1 MAIIPGTGSTDLFGN
16 IVNIVWLGL
25 FVVMFVFGQRIMIMQ
40 ILVKSE
46 AFAQQLEGMTEK
58 GKKQV
63 LKKLSKNP
71 DKKLKDSVNNF
82 LEFFVIEPV
91 SLDPYGIVKKI
102 EHLVNLSEKRF
113 QYFVDKTAPNLS
125 SEEKANAVMGL
136 SGAISLNQLAK
147 VVRHFVELIK
157 KTKSLQYAIILQM
170 QLPLVE
176 KIAKALLDGTEALSN
191 GWPIGDAAGPMVA
204 ATMIGNSPVKSFD
217 EETLITKKTIKGR
230 TVFLVKARGPGG
242 RLGKLGKSVEYLV
255 KTNKIAK
262 IITIDAAA
270 KLEGEKT
277 GSTAEGVGV
286 AIGGPGVDRSYIEK
300 ISVDKNLPLDSV
312 IIKMSQEEAIQP
324 IKREILFAIPKAIQI
339 VEENIENTPEKGA
352 IIVVGVG
359 NTGGVGNNKKAAD
372 DSEQLAKKV
381 LQIVSSRKKEEKKSI
396 FERIGF

>member
-1 MAIIPGTGSTDLFGN
+1 MVCLLDQPYVRD
-16 IVNIVWLGL
+16 
-25 FVVMFVFGQRIMIMQ
+25 
-40 ILVKSE
+40 
-46 AFAQQLEGMTEK
+46 
-58 GKKQV
+58 
-63 LKKLSKNP
+63 P
-71 DKKLKDSVNNF
+71 DKKIKDSVNNF

-91 SLDPYGIVKKI
+91 NLDPYGIVKKI

-136 SGAISLNQLAK
+136 SGAISLNQITK

-176 KIAKALLDGTEALSN
+176 RIAKALLDGTEALSN

-204 ATMIGNSPVKSFD
+204 ATMIGTSPARSFD
-217 EETLITKKTIKGR
+217 EETLIIKKKIKGR
-230 TVFLVKARGPGG
+230 TIFLVKAKGPGG
-242 RLGKLGKSVEYLV
+242 RLGKLGKTVEHLV
-255 KTNKIAK
+255 NTNKVAK

-300 ISVDKNLPLDSV
+300 IAVDKNLPLDSV

-339 VEENIENTPEKGA
+339 VEENIENTQEKGA

-372 DSEQLAKKV
+372 DSEQLAKKI
-381 LQIVSSRKKEEKKSI
+381 LRIVSSRKKDEKKSFLDRLGI
-396 FERIGF
+396 